1 MHTESP
7 PNTSHTHHI
16 VPFNIYIKVL
26 SSLLFLTALTVLVAQ
41 MDFGMLNTL
50 IAMGIATIKA
60 TLVLL
65 FFMHLKYDNKL
76 FPVIFLTGVFLLA
89 VIFLFCEFDIITRI
103 PESSV
108 L

>member
-1 MHTESP
+1 MSS
-7 PNTSHTHHI
+7 NNHI

-26 SSLLFLTALTVLVAQ
+26 SALLVLTVLTVLVAQ
-41 MDFGMLNTL
+41 MDFGFFNVL

-60 TLVLL
+60 ALVLL

-76 FPVIFLTGVFLLA
+76 FPVIFLTGVFFLI
-89 VIFLFCEFDIITRI
+89 VIFLFCELDIVTRI
-103 PESSV
+103 PEFSV

>member
-1 MHTESP
+1 MSSS
-7 PNTSHTHHI
+7 NHI
-16 VPFNIYIKVL
+16 VSFDVYIKVL
-26 SSLLFLTALTVLVAQ
+26 SALLVLTVLTVIVAQ
-41 MDFGMLNTL
+41 MDFGFFNVL

-60 TLVLL
+60 ALVLL

-76 FPVIFLTGVFLLA
+76 FPVIFLTGVFFLV
-89 VIFLFCEFDIITRI
+89 VIFLFCEFDIMTRV

>member
-1 MHTESP
+1 MSS
-7 PNTSHTHHI
+7 NHHI
-16 VPFNIYIKVL
+16 VPFNVYIKVL
-26 SSLLFLTALTVLVAQ
+26 SALLILTVLTVLVAQ
-41 MDFGMLNTL
+41 MDFGTFNVL

-76 FPVIFLTGVFLLA
+76 FPVIFLTGVFFLV
-89 VIFLFCEFDIITRI
+89 VIFLFCEFDIITRV
-103 PESSV
+103 PEFSV

>member
-1 MHTESP
+1 MSSS
-7 PNTSHTHHI
+7 NHI
-16 VPFNIYIKVL
+16 VSFNVYIKVL
-26 SSLLFLTALTVLVAQ
+26 SVLIVLTTLTVVVAQ
-41 MDFGMLNTL
+41 MDFGIFNIL

-60 TLVLL
+60 ALVLL

-76 FPVIFLTGVFLLA
+76 FPVIFLTGVFFLLI
-89 VIFLFCEFDIITRI
+89 IFLFCEFDIVTRI

>member
-1 MHTESP
+1 MSLI
-7 PNTSHTHHI
+7 NHI
-16 VPFNIYIKVL
+16 VPFNVYIKVL
-26 SSLLFLTALTVLVAQ
+26 SALLVLTVLTVVVAQ
-41 MDFGMLNTL
+41 MDFGFFNVL

-65 FFMHLKYDNKL
+65 FFMHLKYDNRL
-76 FPVIFLTGVFLLA
+76 FPVIFLTGVFFLL

>member
-1 MHTESP
+1 MSS
-7 PNTSHTHHI
+7 NNHI

-26 SSLLFLTALTVLVAQ
+26 SALLVLTVLTVLVSQ
-41 MDFGMLNTL
+41 MDFGFFNVL

-60 TLVLL
+60 ALVLL

-76 FPVIFLTGVFLLA
+76 FPVIFLTGVFFLI
-89 VIFLFCEFDIITRI
+89 VIFLFCELDIVTRI
-103 PESSV
+103 PEFSV

>member
-1 MHTESP
+1 MS
-7 PNTSHTHHI
+7 STHI
-16 VPFNIYIKVL
+16 LPLSLYVKVL
-26 SSLLFLTALTVLVAQ
+26 GALLLLTALTVAVAQ
-41 MDFGMLNTL
+41 MDFGVFNIL

-65 FFMHLKYDNKL
+65 FFMHLKYDDKL
-76 FPVIFLTGVFLLA
+76 FPVILLTGVFFLL
-89 VIFLFCEFDIITRI
+89 VMFVFCEFDLITRI

>member
-1 MHTESP
+1 MSS
-7 PNTSHTHHI
+7 NNHI
-16 VPFNIYIKVL
+16 VPLNIYIKVL
-26 SSLLFLTALTVLVAQ
+26 SALLLLTALTVAVAQ
-41 MDFGMLNTL
+41 MDFGFFNVL

-60 TLVLL
+60 ALVLL

-76 FPVIFLTGVFLLA
+76 FPVIFLIAVFFLV
-89 VIFLFCEFDIITRI
+89 VIFLFCEFDIITRV

>member
-1 MHTESP
+1 MSSK
-7 PNTSHTHHI
+7 NHI

-26 SSLLFLTALTVLVAQ
+26 FTLLVLTTLTVIAAQ
-41 MDFGMLNTL
+41 MDFGIFNVL

-60 TLVLL
+60 ILVLL

-76 FPVIFLTGVFLLA
+76 FPVIFLTGVFFL
-89 VIFLFCEFDIITRI
+89 VIIFVFCEFDIITRI